1 MPYPNSSWANRQ
13 LYIVIEMIL
22 SLPSMIGFLQVHM
35 SIFGYDTISHP
46 DVGLHRSERIF
57 LLYEVDADVTLPVVG
72 AGFIEDVEVGLLAE
86 RF

>member
-1 MPYPNSSWANRQ
+1 
-13 LYIVIEMIL
+13 
-22 SLPSMIGFLQVHM
+22 M

-86 RF
+86 GF